1 MTKELYNLIMKRSRN
16 KNQFLKDG
24 SQTSRENYK
33 IQQNFCK
40 ELLRKTKKLYF
51 ECRNTKKKKRKK
63 KKEKKWI
70 IETAGKLLFFFSH
83 KRRQKVRRLFLMKQK
98 TYFC

>member
-51 ECRNTKKKKRKK
+51 ECRNTKKKKKK
-63 KKEKKWI
+63 KKERKKMDNRNCW
-70 IETAGKLLFFFSH
+70 ETVVLLF
-83 KRRQKVRRLFLMKQK
+83 
-98 TYFC
+98 T

>member
-40 ELLRKTKKLYF
+40 ELLMKTKKLYF

-70 IETAGKLLFFFSH
+70 IETAVSFFFSH